1 MTFAPSAD
9 TTDRPAKQNLFVAHA
24 GGTQSLG
31 GITEVTL
38 AAAAAAVAVPT
49 INATLVQTIAT
60 SAFNPGSPDPSG
72 VTYLPGTDRLHIV
85 DSEVEEVTGA
95 GYHGVNMW
103 QTTRAGAVTD
113 TGTTF
118 PAYSKE
124 PTGVAF
130 DAGTNTLFISDDS
143 GRRVHVVKPGP
154 DGRFGNADDIRTFID
169 AKPLASSDTE
179 DPAFDPVSGHLFLS
193 DAVSTE
199 VYDINPVNGVFGD
212 GNDTWTHFDVGT
224 FGATDS
230 EGLAYNPTNDT
241 LLVGDRTSR
250 KIYEVTKSGSL
261 IRIINAKVGDY
272 SVLSGLTVA
281 PAIDDSGRKD
291 FWIASRGVDNGS
303 NSNENDGKIVEVSIG
318 GSSPVDTPP
327 TVVDQQPG
335 RGQRRFRGG
344 RVDPGGRVRQRR
356 RHEGRVL
363 RRHDRS
369 RHGHGR
375 HQRLVDPMEH
385 DDRGRRRARD
395 QGDGNRY
402 CQPDCAATPTTSPST
417 TARLPQRS
425 PRRRRERQFPARPPW
440 SRAPLTL
447 KVSRR

>member
-1 MTFAPSAD
+1 MLDARTRDIVRVPNRRASDRRATRISLQELGNGTLRGLAFNPADGLLYVGSPDQHRVYGLDTSGTTKRIFDLASLGLRNPTAMTFAPSAD

-24 GGTQSLG
+24 GGAQSLG

-38 AAAAAAVAVPT
+38 AAAAAVAVPT

-212 GNDTWTHFDVGT
+212 GNDH
-224 FGATDS
+224 
-230 EGLAYNPTNDT
+230 
-241 LLVGDRTSR
+241 
-250 KIYEVTKSGSL
+250 
-261 IRIINAKVGDY
+261 
-272 SVLSGLTVA
+272 
-281 PAIDDSGRKD
+281 
-291 FWIASRGVDNGS
+291 VDAL
-303 NSNENDGKIVEVSIG
+303 
-318 GSSPVDTPP
+318 
-327 TVVDQQPG
+327 
-335 RGQRRFRGG
+335 RRRHL
-344 RVDPGGRVRQRR
+344 RRDRQRR
-356 RHEGRVL
+356 SRLQPDQRHL
-363 RRHDRS
+363 A
-369 RHGHGR
+369 
-375 HQRLVDPMEH
+375 
-385 DDRGRRRARD
+385 RRR
-395 QGDGNRY
+395 
-402 CQPDCAATPTTSPST
+402 PDVPED
-417 TARLPQRS
+417 L
-425 PRRRRERQFPARPPW
+425 
-440 SRAPLTL
+440 
-447 KVSRR
+447 